1 MRNIIYAV
9 YLRFSF
15 AIITVDIYG
24 NISTALEF
32 CKYLKYLKKASHART
47 YENIHGNICTAL
59 GILQIFTG
67 IFSKYLRNI

>member
-9 YLRFSF
+9 YLRYSF

-32 CKYLKYLKKASHART
+32 CKYLKKASHART

-59 GILQIFTG
+59 EILQIFTG

>member
-9 YLRFSF
+9 YLRYSF

-24 NISTALEF
+24 NISTALE
-32 CKYLKYLKKASHART
+32 YLKKASHART

-59 GILQIFTG
+59 EILQIFTG